1 MLFELLMKLMLLKM
15 LLLLRKSELRYLQ
28 NLHLAVM
35 KLHQLEPVMRL
46 FVLLKHLVEQLKLHF
61 VQLKLLVVK
70 LLQNLQKTVHSN

>member
-15 LLLLRKSELRYLQ
+15 LLLLRKSELMYLQ